1 VKARFQLSRTAEL
14 EWLLESGE
22 KVAAKT
28 LYHGTHRQ
36 LEELT
41 PRDEHGDPRVKPA
54 IFASPS
60 RTFALAYTGK
70 KWGDR
75 DIEQSTGKGMT
86 LREMRPGALQD
97 IFGGQK
103 GYLHHLSPDSFTAL
117 KGRRTAKE
125 VVSYEAVAPKKI
137 EVIPDALKA
146 LKRLPDVKLVAYDPT
161 TPETHAAI
169 KRQIRR
175 MGEMTTQDA
184 RGYKRWWFEVAPPEM
199 KKMFNAEERAARAEW
214 FEKKAEEEHKL
225 QGHTEVQGI
234 PVAIENRKGSVRKG
248 VDKDG
253 HEWRTKMKAPY
264 GYLEGTKGRDGEEV
278 DAYVGPDKQAPNAYV
293 VHQHKEDGTGYD
305 EDKIMLG
312 LRTKEEAKKLYL
324 AHYDDP
330 KFLGPI
336 STVPV
341 ERLKELIGSGNRLD
355 KISAARAMT
364 HELERYRRD
373 PRKVQQAVDWV
384 RDRVRDV

>member
-1 VKARFQLSRTAEL
+1 VLKLYDAHADQELPEEVKTAKPRWKQLEEAGLEIPKYVKARFQLSRTAEL

-199 KKMFNAEERAARAEW
+199 KSVLPVRSGSRRRQRKSTSSRGTPRFRGSLSRSRTARGRSGRAS
-214 FEKKAEEEHKL
+214 
-225 QGHTEVQGI
+225 T
-234 PVAIENRKGSVRKG
+234 
-248 VDKDG
+248 
-253 HEWRTKMKAPY
+253 RTATS
-264 GYLEGTKGRDGEEV
+264 G
-278 DAYVGPDKQAPNAYV
+278 GP
-293 VHQHKEDGTGYD
+293 
-305 EDKIMLG
+305 
-312 LRTKEEAKKLYL
+312 R
-324 AHYDDP
+324 
-330 KFLGPI
+330 
-336 STVPV
+336 
-341 ERLKELIGSGNRLD
+341 
-355 KISAARAMT
+355 
-364 HELERYRRD
+364 
-373 PRKVQQAVDWV
+373 
-384 RDRVRDV
+384 